1 MNQNLALMLV
11 GATILHGLLGCAV
24 PTSPAGIQEVS
35 ARNMPVVRSTPLAA
49 TRQAP
54 IRVTDAKVTEVV
66 AQPPLSVRQVGYDLN
81 AIPASGQADSG
92 QASGAAS
99 SPVSMP
105 VVGESQS
112 DRNVQ
117 AAGWH
122 HRPPGL
128 RALAGGSDPACL
140 SARCTHGCCNKSQY
154 FTSGPWNQFGIDP
167 HEFLCDGG
175 DRHDNAHVRLDDKLV
190 GIELED
196 TVVKYNTEAGDIH
209 VVPSNRVCV
218 YAPRFAAVRRVSEA
232 ILDERVVA
240 ARGYNMPEGP
250 LTEQSEQL
258 RSSVTAQYSP
268 ERAVLARTPD
278 AMRDRNRGVPIE
290 NVDQPILAQETLA
303 VLANLSLITRGI
315 LADADKPWISKG
327 ALAAEIWSLNENVAV
342 TVDGKQ
348 PVEMIAE
355 KSAQELIV
363 VDFGEGRLRICK
375 LADKDSAVPGEIVT
389 FLLRI
394 DNVGDAPVENVE
406 ITDNLTTR
414 LEYVPDSQTC
424 SRGAV
429 FETEVNEGQSLRLTW
444 KLTDTIKVGESAVV
458 RFQCKVR

>member
-1 MNQNLALMLV
+1 MNPNLALALV
-11 GATILHGLLGCAV
+11 GTTVLLGLLGCAV
-24 PTSPAGIQEVS
+24 PTSPAGSQDVS
-35 ARNMPVVRSTPLAA
+35 TRNIPAVRSTPSSA

-54 IRVTDAKVTEVV
+54 NRVTDAKPSEMV
-66 AQPPLSVRQVGYDLN
+66 AQPPGSVRQVGYDLH
-81 AIPASGQADSG
+81 ATASSGQPASG
-92 QASGAAS
+92 QASGAVS

-105 VVGESQS
+105 VGSERQTNG
-112 DRNVQ
+112 NVQ

-122 HRPPGL
+122 HRAL
-128 RALAGGSDPACL
+128 RSRALAGNSDPACL
-140 SARCTHGCCNKSQY
+140 SAQCAHGSCNKSQY

-315 LADADKPWISKG
+315 LAEADKPWISKG
-327 ALAAEIWSLNENVAV
+327 ALAAESWSLNENVAV

-348 PVEMIAE
+348 PLEINAE

-375 LADKDSAVPGEIVT
+375 LADKDSALPGEIVS
-389 FLLRI
+389 FLLRV

-424 SRGAV
+424 SRGAI
-429 FETEVNEGQSLRLTW
+429 FETEANEGQSLRLTW